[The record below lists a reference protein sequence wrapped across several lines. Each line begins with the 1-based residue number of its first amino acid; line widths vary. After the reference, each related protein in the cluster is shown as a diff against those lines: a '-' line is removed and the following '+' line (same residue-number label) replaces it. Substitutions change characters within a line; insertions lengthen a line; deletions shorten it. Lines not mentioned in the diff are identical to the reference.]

1 MKYAVGNV
9 KKEDFEL
16 YELQNGD
23 YEEKDVLVTG
33 FIYSIRDMG
42 EVVFIILRKRDGLLQ
57 CVVPKEKKEQMLK
70 EVREEACVEIFGKLV
85 KEERAV
91 NGEEIRIKKM
101 SILSSPKEALPIP
114 IGKWKLNTSLETKMD
129 LRPVSLRNIRERA
142 KFKIQEGIVRGFREY
157 LYKQGFTEIHTPK
170 LNAKGAEGGSNI
182 FKLEYFNKK
191 AVLAQSLQLYK
202 QMMVG
207 VYERVFETGP
217 VFRAEKHH
225 TKRHLNEYTSM
236 DFEMGFI
243 SSFEDIIEMETGF
256 LIYTMEL
263 LKEEYKK
270 DLELLQVK
278 IPKADRIPIIK
289 FQDAK
294 ELISKKYNRPI
305 KSPYD
310 LEPEEEELI
319 GAYFKEK
326 EQSDFVFVTHY
337 PSKKRPFY
345 TMDDLEDDTVTL
357 SFDLLFRGIE
367 VTTGGQRIHDYRQL
381 LEKIEKRNIS
391 TEGLETY
398 LMAFQYGMPPH
409 GGLGIGLERFTMKL
423 LSQENVRETSLF
435 PRDLKRLEP

>member
-191 AVLAQSLQLYK
+191 AVLAQSPQLYK

-367 VTTGGQRIHDYRQL
+367 VTTGGQRIHDYTQL